1 MKATAESYGHAVVL
15 NIVGELTEDCLT
27 VFKQTLE
34 HHLGDSSVVDL
45 VLNVE
50 ETPFIDSAVLEYLV
64 DLQMKLAERM
74 GQVKLAK
81 CGENLIKIL
90 EITRLTTTF
99 EMVADL
105 AEALRST
112 NA

>member
-15 NIVGELTEDCLT
+15 NIAGELTEDCLT
-27 VFKQTLE
+27 VFQQTLE
-34 HHLGDSSVVDL
+34 HHLGDPNVVDL
-45 VLNVE
+45 VLNLE
-50 ETPFIDSAVLEYLV
+50 EVPFVDSAVLEYLV

-81 CGENLIKIL
+81 CDANVLKIL

-99 EMVADL
+99 EAVNDL
-105 AEALRST
+105 AEALRSA